1 MDTNAWVK
9 KIDENWKKIKEQDE
23 KAKQEGVLKGRYIQ
37 EAYADGYAIYQIVR
51 ENKNTVR
58 IKVCK
63 DIGDDWVIPYWG
75 EETTIDKSHAERN
88 IGHRDWM
95 DSLVKGKNNHL

>member
-9 KIDENWKKIKEQDE
+9 KIDENWKKIKE
-23 KAKQEGVLKGRYIQ
+23 Q